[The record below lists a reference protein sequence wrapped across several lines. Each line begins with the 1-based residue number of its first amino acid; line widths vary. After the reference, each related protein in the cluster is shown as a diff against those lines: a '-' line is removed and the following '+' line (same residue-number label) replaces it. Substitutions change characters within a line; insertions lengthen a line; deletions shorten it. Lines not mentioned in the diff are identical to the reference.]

1 MSSGRNTSG
10 SSNNSNNRNRG
21 PRNDSPAVRLSK
33 ALSWLLRH
41 NAESQGIAIRP
52 DGYVKIQDVL
62 GHPKF
67 KNYTLDDIVQAVET
81 SDKKRFQILDDG
93 SGNKE
98 YIRAV
103 QGHSITKVAELGF
116 EEIVDPSLIPV
127 AVHGTMHSKWSLI
140 SSQGLSKMA
149 RNHIHMAVGLPG
161 ANEVISG
168 MRNSCNLYIYIDTAK
183 AIQDGIKFYKTSNNV
198 ILSDGKSGDG
208 IITREYFKSVVNSS
222 GQVIYPLAAAS

>member
-116 EEIVDPSLIPV
+116 EEI
-127 AVHGTMHSKWSLI
+127 
-140 SSQGLSKMA
+140 
-149 RNHIHMAVGLPG
+149 
-161 ANEVISG
+161 
-168 MRNSCNLYIYIDTAK
+168 
-183 AIQDGIKFYKTSNNV
+183 
-198 ILSDGKSGDG
+198 
-208 IITREYFKSVVNSS
+208 
-222 GQVIYPLAAAS
+222 